1 MLLFGIFGGG
11 GDMTGYRF
19 LRDGDTVQAG
29 DEFRHPGRRP
39 VWEKPGEHVI
49 GMTYTRKFLRLTFR
63 RPVPNAPVSGAA
75 SASAP
80 VDCSAVRSSER
91 KEQP

>member
-49 GMTYTRKFLRLTFR
+49 GMTYTRKFLLLTFR
-63 RPVPNAPVSGAA
+63 RPVPNAGAVPRRNDVGT
-75 SASAP
+75 SP
-80 VDCSAVRSSER
+80 LLGIPN
-91 KEQP
+91 KEG